1 MCFSI
6 PVLTPY
12 SRRQYK
18 HHYRK
23 RTTSNLIYPPLS
35 TNTPIIATG
44 GLWNCQSA
52 VQKADFITAIA
63 AHQSLDFLALTETWI
78 TPENSAT
85 PAALSSAFSFSHS
98 PRQTGR
104 GGGTGLL
111 LSSCWRFTPC
121 TFPQITISTFE
132 YHAVTVRFPTTLHI
146 IVVYRPP
153 CTLGNFT
160 EELDTLLSVLP
171 NDETPLLLLGDFNLP
186 TDKLQSSGVL
196 PLLSSFNLNLTQSS
210 PTQRAGNVLDLVFT
224 RPPAVMDIAVT
235 PLHCSDHHLVS
246 FSLSLPPHRHTL
258 TATGTTTIRHD
269 FVTFFEEK
277 VNTIRSTFSLV
288 PVPTVSPPTPPFSL
302 TSFSPLSAETVLQL
316 LTSSSP
322 TTCPLDP
329 IPSTLLQTISHELLP
344 FISTIINN
352 SLSSGIV
359 PSSFKAARVV
369 PILKK
374 PNLDATNISNYRPN
388 QLQDPNQSGFKPAHS
403 TETAL
408 IAVTEKLHA
417 ARANGLS
424 SVLILLDLSAAFDT
438 VNHEIL
444 LSILSGLGITGNAW
458 TWFASY
464 LEGRSYQVTWGGSTS
479 TPCKLS
485 TGVPQG
491 SVLGPLLFSLYTRS
505 LGESISAHGFSYHC
519 YADDTQLFFSF
530 PPSDTQVSARISA
543 CLKDI
548 ASWMAAHHLKLNPSK
563 TEMLYIP
570 ARASPHRDLSISFEN
585 TVITPSMEARS
596 LGVVVDNQLSF
607 TAHVANT
614 TRSCRF
620 ALHNIRRIRPFL
632 SREATQVLVQSL
644 VISRLDYC
652 NSLLAGLPM
661 HAIKPLQ
668 LIQNA
673 AARLVFN
680 LPKFSHVTPLLSSLH
695 WLPVA
700 ARIKYKTLV
709 LAYKAK
715 NGPAPPYL
723 MAMVKPRCIPRA
735 LRASS
740 MSRLDP
746 PSSRTHGR
754 QASRLFSVLAP
765 RWWNELPLCVRTSES
780 LAVFRRR
787 LKTHLFQVHF
797 A

>member
-6 PVLTPY
+6 PVLAPY

-23 RTTSNLIYPPLS
+23 RTTSNLIYPLLS

-104 GGGTGLL
+104 GGGTGSL

-210 PTQRAGNVLDLVFT
+210 PTHRAGNVLDLVFT

-258 TATGTTTIRHD
+258 TATGTTTIRRNLHSISPSVLASTITTALPSHDSFSCLSTDTATDTLLSSLSSSIDLLCPLSSKPTRSSPPAPWLSDTLRNNRRELRMVERRWRKSKLTADLRLYQSLLSLFSMELTAAKTSFYREKLEASTSDPRKMFKIFSSLLKPSPPPTPTSLTADD

-374 PNLDATNISNYRPN
+374 PNLDATNISNYRPVSLLSFLSKILERAVHNQLSSFLSQN

-505 LGESISAHGFSYHC
+505 LGFSSNLCMSERHC
-519 YADDTQLFFSF
+519 LLDGSS
-530 PPSDTQVSARISA
+530 PP
-543 CLKDI
+543 
-548 ASWMAAHHLKLNPSK
+548 
-563 TEMLYIP
+563 
-570 ARASPHRDLSISFEN
+570 
-585 TVITPSMEARS
+585 
-596 LGVVVDNQLSF
+596 
-607 TAHVANT
+607 
-614 TRSCRF
+614 
-620 ALHNIRRIRPFL
+620 
-632 SREATQVLVQSL
+632 
-644 VISRLDYC
+644 
-652 NSLLAGLPM
+652 
-661 HAIKPLQ
+661 
-668 LIQNA
+668 
-673 AARLVFN
+673 
-680 LPKFSHVTPLLSSLH
+680 
-695 WLPVA
+695 
-700 ARIKYKTLV
+700 
-709 LAYKAK
+709 KA
-715 NGPAPPYL
+715 
-723 MAMVKPRCIPRA
+723 
-735 LRASS
+735 
-740 MSRLDP
+740 
-746 PSSRTHGR
+746 
-754 QASRLFSVLAP
+754 
-765 RWWNELPLCVRTSES
+765 
-780 LAVFRRR
+780 
-787 LKTHLFQVHF
+787 
-797 A
+797 

>member
-12 SRRQYK
+12 SRRQFK

-121 TFPQITISTFE
+121 TPQITISTFE

-171 NDETPLLLLGDFNLP
+171 NDETPLLLSGDFNLP

-210 PTQRAGNVLDLVFT
+210 PTHRAGNVLDLVFT

-258 TATGTTTIRHD
+258 TATGTTTIRRNLHSISPSVLSSTITTALPSHDSFSCLSTDTATDTLLSSLSSSIDLLCPLSSKPTRSSPPAPWLSDTLRNNRRELRMVERRWRKSKLTADLRLYQSLLSLFSMELTDAKTSFYREKLEASTSDPRKMFKIFSSLLKPSPPPTPTSLTADD

-302 TSFSPLSAETVLQL
+302 TSFSPLSAEMVLQL

-374 PNLDATNISNYRPN
+374 PNLDATNISNYRPVSLLSFLSKILERAVHNQLSSFLSQN

-417 ARANGLS
+417 ARATGLS
-424 SVLILLDLSAAFDT
+424 SVLILLDLSVAFDT

-505 LGESISAHGFSYHC
+505 LGFSSNLCMSERHC
-519 YADDTQLFFSF
+519 LLDGSS
-530 PPSDTQVSARISA
+530 PP
-543 CLKDI
+543 
-548 ASWMAAHHLKLNPSK
+548 
-563 TEMLYIP
+563 
-570 ARASPHRDLSISFEN
+570 
-585 TVITPSMEARS
+585 
-596 LGVVVDNQLSF
+596 
-607 TAHVANT
+607 
-614 TRSCRF
+614 
-620 ALHNIRRIRPFL
+620 
-632 SREATQVLVQSL
+632 
-644 VISRLDYC
+644 
-652 NSLLAGLPM
+652 
-661 HAIKPLQ
+661 
-668 LIQNA
+668 
-673 AARLVFN
+673 
-680 LPKFSHVTPLLSSLH
+680 
-695 WLPVA
+695 
-700 ARIKYKTLV
+700 
-709 LAYKAK
+709 KA
-715 NGPAPPYL
+715 
-723 MAMVKPRCIPRA
+723 
-735 LRASS
+735 
-740 MSRLDP
+740 
-746 PSSRTHGR
+746 
-754 QASRLFSVLAP
+754 
-765 RWWNELPLCVRTSES
+765 
-780 LAVFRRR
+780 
-787 LKTHLFQVHF
+787 
-797 A
+797 